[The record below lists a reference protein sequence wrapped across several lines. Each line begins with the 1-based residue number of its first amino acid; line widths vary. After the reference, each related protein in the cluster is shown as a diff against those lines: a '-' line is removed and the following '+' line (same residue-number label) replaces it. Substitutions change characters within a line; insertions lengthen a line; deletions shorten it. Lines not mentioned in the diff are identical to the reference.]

1 MWSYIVIYP
10 SVWVGAVQGMI
21 VIYDDLHTTKTR
33 DCKMRVVFI
42 KYKSPFIKRGIVW
55 STGCDMYMYCIK

>member
-10 SVWVGAVQGMI
+10 SMWVGAVQGMI

-33 DCKMRVVFI
+33 DCKMTVVFI
-42 KYKSPFIKRGIVW
+42 KYKSPF
-55 STGCDMYMYCIK
+55 DMYMYYIK